1 MGKNFLATAYGMI
14 KKLIDYT
21 PPPAVKPFVLDERRP
36 YDSAPPLRP
45 AERAGEVES
54 SRFQGMVDYGKR
66 LAAYVEKLS
75 ESLQTGSFAPLIGAY
90 KSELAAL
97 EKQWQELAPLVFTY
111 EHSQSPAAA
120 GISTSLEKNR
130 QTLAEIYR
138 LPRNKDLVI
147 REITIGRSKEAPGLI
162 VYLEGIVDSQK
173 LNRFVLEPLLATSHL
188 VYGGD
193 PGDELL
199 KQVFPAGGAK
209 RVDAMTNL
217 QESINAGDTVVIIDG
232 LAEGIAI
239 DTKGGEQRGVDS
251 PKTEQ
256 TIRGSMAAFTE
267 NLRTN
272 TGLVRSILKTSDLV
286 TEMVVVGTRGQ
297 LNCAVMYIDSIANPS
312 LVAEVRRRLEGIKTD
327 YISDSSQLT
336 QFIVDWP
343 TILFP
348 QTLSTERPD
357 RVASH
362 LVEGRVALILE
373 GNPFAQILPVSFL
386 SFFHSGEDFSLNTGI
401 ANSMR
406 GVRLLGALVSTVLP
420 AFYLAIAYYHPEAM
434 PTELLLAV
442 AGFHENV
449 PFPAWLEVL
458 MMDLSFELIREASVR
473 VPGILGSTIGIVGA
487 IVLGQAAVT
496 ARIVSP
502 IVVVIIAITGLASF
516 AIPEYRMA
524 SAMRLLRFVLY
535 IAAVFWGLVGLAVA
549 LLCLTG
555 LITSMKSF
563 GMPYL
568 APLAPKTAGDNDVVM
583 RGQVYNQEQRPDELN
598 TVDTRRQPPVSRQWI
613 KEPPEGDQLS

>member
-1 MGKNFLATAYGMI
+1 MGKSILAKAFGQI

-21 PPPAVKPFVLDERRP
+21 PPAAPKPFVLDEARP
-36 YDSAPPLRP
+36 YDSVPPLGRT
-45 AERAGEVES
+45 EQAGEIEYN
-54 SRFQGMVDYGKR
+54 RFQAMLDVAKR
-66 LAAYVEKLS
+66 LSAYGEKLS
-75 ESLQTGSFAPLIGAY
+75 ASLQTGSLARLSDGY
-90 KSELAAL
+90 KAELSAL
-97 EKQWQELAPLVFTY
+97 EKQWRELTPLLFAY
-111 EHSQSPAAA
+111 ESSQDPATAV
-120 GISTSLEKNR
+120 ISTSLEKNR
-130 QTLAEIYR
+130 KNLAEIFR
-138 LPRNKDLVI
+138 LPRNKDLII
-147 REITIGRSKEAPGLI
+147 RDIAFGANKQATGLI
-162 VYLEGIVDSQK
+162 VYLEGIADSQK
-173 LNRFVLEPLLATSHL
+173 LHRFVIEPLMGTQLSVAAT
-188 VYGGD
+188 GE
-193 PGDELL
+193 ELMN
-199 KQVFPAGGAK
+199 QVLPAGQVQRTGTMK
-209 RVDAMTNL
+209 GLLER
-217 QESINAGDTVVIIDG
+217 INAGDTGLIIDG
-232 LAEGIAI
+232 SSEAIVI
-239 DTKGGEQRGVDS
+239 DTKGAEHRGVDS

-256 TIRGSMAAFTE
+256 TVRGSLAAFTE

-297 LNCAVMYIDSIANPS
+297 LNCAVLYIDSIANAS
-312 LVAEVRRRLEGIKTD
+312 LVAEVRRRIGGIKTD
-327 YISDSSQLT
+327 YISDSSQLA

-362 LVEGRVALILE
+362 LAEGRVAIILE

-386 SFFHSGEDFSLNTGI
+386 SFFHSGEDFSLNAGI

-406 GVRLLGALVSTVLP
+406 AVRLFGALVSTVLP

-458 MMDLSFELIREASVR
+458 MMDLSFELIREAGVR
-473 VPGILGSTIGIVGA
+473 VPGVLGSTIGIVGA

-535 IAAVFWGLVGLAVA
+535 FTAVLWGLVGLAAV

-555 LITSMKSF
+555 LLTSMKSF
-563 GMPYL
+563 GVPYF
-568 APLAPKTAGDNDVVM
+568 APITPKTVGDNDVIV
-583 RGQVYNQEQRPDELN
+583 RGQVYDQENRPDELN
-598 TVDTRRQPPVSRQWI
+598 TQDNRRQPPVSRQWI
-613 KEPPEGDQLS
+613 KEPPEGDHTS

>member
-1 MGKNFLATAYGMI
+1 MGKNFLTTAYGMI

-66 LAAYVEKLS
+66 LAAYGEKLS
-75 ESLQTGSFAPLIGAY
+75 DSLQTGSFAPLIGAY
-90 KSELAAL
+90 KSELVAL

-111 EHSQSPAAA
+111 ERSQSPAAA

-138 LPRNKDLVI
+138 LPRNKDFVI
-147 REITIGRSKEAPGLI
+147 REITIGRNQEAQGLI

-173 LNRFVLEPLLATSHL
+173 LNRFVLEPLLATSRP
-188 VYGGD
+188 VYSSN
-193 PGDELL
+193 PGEELL

-209 RVDAMTNL
+209 RVDAMTSL

-232 LAEGIAI
+232 LVEGIAI

-256 TIRGSMAAFTE
+256 TIRGSLNAFTE

-272 TGLVRSILKTSDLV
+272 TGLVRSVLKTSDLV

-297 LNCAVMYIDSIANPS
+297 LSCAIMYVDSIANPS

-386 SFFHSGEDFSLNTGI
+386 SFFHSGEDFSLNASI
-401 ANSMR
+401 ANFMR
-406 GVRLLGALVSTVLP
+406 GLRLLAALVSTVLP

-613 KEPPEGDQLS
+613 KEPPKGDQLS